1 VPSFNQRKQNRPKTQ
16 TNISQQ
22 KSRNNTKT
30 MRKRLTSR
38 GWCESPQG
46 RRVRLVVVAMVPAA
60 LVVVSDAVVVV
71 LIVLRRRQLRGRLL
85 LLVEAR
91 RRRLLL
97 RGPFAEQVV
106 LVVVQVDVQRGG
118 RLEVEAAVPAVVH
131 CAGHVTCGAAAVARS
146 LGRHA

>member
-1 VPSFNQRKQNRPKTQ
+1 
-16 TNISQQ
+16 
-22 KSRNNTKT
+22 
-30 MRKRLTSR
+30 MEKRLTSR

-60 LVVVSDAVVVV
+60 LVVVDDAVVVV
-71 LIVLRRRQLRGRLL
+71 LIVLRRRRQLRGRLL
-85 LLVEAR
+85 LVVEAR

-131 CAGHVTCGAAAVARS
+131 CAGHVTCDAAAVARS